1 MPVVNPTRAQFEA
14 MLAMPTGEPVYMLN
28 MLRFRDQADY
38 ADKTDVATC
47 SGRAAYARYGAGIVE
62 ILRKV
67 GGHPVWQ
74 GDGQLTFIAPGG
86 EVWDECL
93 LVRYPDVAAFQAML
107 TNPDYQAQTFHR
119 DAALLDA
126 RLVITHTALV
136 DFPAEES

>member
-14 MLAMPTGEPVYMLN
+14 MLAMPAGEPVYMLN

-38 ADKTDVATC
+38 GDKSDVAACT
-47 SGRAAYARYGAGIVE
+47 GREAYARYGAGIVE

-67 GGHPVWQ
+67 GGRPVWQ
-74 GDGQLTFIAPGG
+74 GDGQLTFIAPEG
-86 EVWDECL
+86 ELWDECL

-136 DFPAEES
+136 DFPAD

>member
-1 MPVVNPTRAQFEA
+1 MPAVNPTRAQFEA
-14 MLAMPTGEPVYMLN
+14 MLAMPAGEPVYMLN

-38 ADKTDVATC
+38 GDKSDVAACT
-47 SGRAAYARYGAGIVE
+47 GREAYARYGAGIVE

-67 GGHPVWQ
+67 GGRPVWQ
-74 GDGQLTFIAPGG
+74 GDGQLTFIAPEG

-136 DFPAEES
+136 DFPAD